1 MKSPATLAENTAP
14 RTARDML
21 VPAQVRA
28 ARALLR
34 WSQTDLALHSGVH
47 VNPIKSFESEQSNP
61 VWTTLSKL
69 ERALKKAGVEFIDGD
84 DSKGPGVR
92 LRDPQT

>member
-1 MKSPATLAENTAP
+1 
-14 RTARDML
+14 ML
-21 VPAQVRA
+21 TPAQVRA

-34 WSQTDLALHSGVH
+34 WSQTELALHSGVH

-69 ERALKKAGVEFIDGD
+69 ERALKKAGVVFIDGD
-84 DSKGPGVR
+84 EHQGPGVR
-92 LRDPQT
+92 LREPQR